1 MGMTQTTPTYLT
13 HHFLIAMPH
22 IADPRFVHSLIYLC
36 DHTDQGAMGLVVNQL
51 SGLSMSD
58 ILEQTSPELD
68 VPADIAERPV
78 YNGGPMQTER
88 GFVLHCGQHQ
98 WEASLDLGPL
108 QLTTSRDILFDMARG
123 LGPEESLV
131 ALGYAS
137 WDPGQ
142 LDQELTDNVW
152 LSCPADHN
160 ILFNLPSD
168 QRLGAAAKSLG
179 IDLNLLTSQAGH
191 A

>member
-1 MGMTQTTPTYLT
+1 MTQTTPTYLT